1 MRLPSVLPWILSFT
15 IIAVIAA
22 LHVNLLWIIPTVV
35 WTFIIS
41 VFLLRALL
49 PSATDHKMLGYLN
62 APGRPMG
69 RLYLPIQSQRRRLPP
84 TKPQVAPIAGREKEA
99 PQSGSISS
107 E

>member
-1 MRLPSVLPWILSFT
+1 LLT
-15 IIAVIAA
+15 IIAAIAA
-22 LHVNLLWIIPTVV
+22 LHVNLLWIVPTVV

-62 APGRPMG
+62 ALGRPMG